1 MATSIKIEKF
11 RVWLL
16 GKKRVEQEASFCNT
30 LVKDDA
36 FNNGINLS
44 EYNGLTRD
52 EQLLI
57 GLKQYKR
64 CLEYG
69 FPVNVEWLMWLVGS
83 GALGKDVNRGVSGVL
98 LCYFMAQMRCF
109 ALFDTICTN

>member
-1 MATSIKIEKF
+1 MATPIKTEKL

-16 GKKRVEQEASFCNT
+16 GKKLVEQEASFCNT

-36 FNNGINLS
+36 FNNGMNVS
-44 EYNGLTRD
+44 EYDGLIRD

-69 FPVNVEWLMWLVGS
+69 FPVNIEWLMWLVDY
-83 GALGKDVNRGVSGVL
+83 GALGKDVNRGVSCVSCFISWLRWDVL
-98 LCYFMAQMRCF
+98 RGLVP
-109 ALFDTICTN
+109 LV

>member
-1 MATSIKIEKF
+1 MATPIKTEKL

-16 GKKRVEQEASFCNT
+16 GKKLVEQEASFCNS

-36 FNNGINLS
+36 FNNGMNVS

-69 FPVNVEWLMWLVGS
+69 FPVNVEWLMWLVDY
-83 GALGKDVNRGVSGVL
+83 GALGKDVNRGVSCVS
-98 LCYFMAQMRCF
+98 CFMSWLR
-109 ALFDTICTN
+109 